1 MSANDEWLSCYRAP
15 DANTRASWSGRDD
28 GAAVDEQRW
37 HQAIRL
43 IDLREDPEHCFEP
56 TIAFIGYASDLGVR
70 ANQGRAG
77 AAEGPARLR
86 ARMASL
92 PMINNLVLL
101 DCGDIVA
108 RDSVLETQ
116 EALAVAVERIV
127 RSGALV
133 FVLGGGH
140 DQAFGHFLGVARGR
154 GTPPACVNFD
164 AHLDLRPMPASGPN
178 SGTPYTQAWD
188 WCRLHSAP
196 FRYVALG
203 VQRLGNTELMFTRAQ
218 HAAASIVDA
227 DGFALDMLD
236 VVMEAVNDSIDDAEI
251 CVSIDLDVFAAAFA
265 PGVSAPTAMGI
276 APDAAFRR
284 VLRGLLDSR
293 RVRGVEIAELC
304 PPLDIDDRTARLG
317 ASIAYEIALTI
328 ATIPDD
334 DADEDDDNDESEGD
348 IDGDERNDDGDDQS
362 PEHRRGVDE

>member
-116 EALAVAVERIV
+116 EALAEAVERIV

-334 DADEDDDNDESEGD
+334 DADGDDDSDESEGD

>member
-1 MSANDEWLSCYRAP
+1 M
-15 DANTRASWSGRDD
+15 
-28 GAAVDEQRW
+28 
-37 HQAIRL
+37 
-43 IDLREDPEHCFEP
+43 
-56 TIAFIGYASDLGVR
+56 
-70 ANQGRAG
+70 
-77 AAEGPARLR
+77 
-86 ARMASL
+86 
-92 PMINNLVLL
+92 
-101 DCGDIVA
+101 
-108 RDSVLETQ
+108 
-116 EALAVAVERIV
+116 
-127 RSGALV
+127 
-133 FVLGGGH
+133 
-140 DQAFGHFLGVARGR
+140 
-154 GTPPACVNFD
+154 
-164 AHLDLRPMPASGPN
+164 
-178 SGTPYTQAWD
+178 
-188 WCRLHSAP
+188 
-196 FRYVALG
+196 
-203 VQRLGNTELMFTRAQ
+203 QRLGNTELMFTRAQ

-334 DADEDDDNDESEGD
+334 DADGDDDNDESEGD

-362 PEHRRGVDE
+362 PEQRRGVDE